1 MKRFVR
7 HSVLMLGAVALMV
20 AFAVP
25 AEAGRRHHYRARHIV
40 PGYHT
45 AHRSPHVYYHH
56 RSVPR
61 VHAHRPVVVVPVPHY
76 RHYRGPGVYFNAY
89 VW

>member
-7 HSVLMLGAVALMV
+7 RVVLLIGVAALITV
-20 AFAVP
+20 FAVP
-25 AEAGRRHHYRARHIV
+25 AEAGRRHHYRARHVV
-40 PGYHT
+40 PGYH
-45 AHRSPHVYYHH
+45 AVYRAPHVYYRH

-61 VHAHRPVVVVPVPHY
+61 VHIHRPVVVVPVPHY
-76 RHYRGPGVYFNAY
+76 HRYRGPGVYFDAY